1 MRSFDKVAFYIPKFI
16 DTHSIIWRCIMS
28 KVTQFKKGSPSK
40 GSFIQINRSQNPFL
54 SLQNE
59 VDRLFRDFNEFLPTS
74 KFNLG
79 QFEKLD
85 LSPSMDVVE
94 DKEHFCVQL
103 EMPGMDEKDVKVSI
117 ADNVLTIR
125 GEKSSAKKMKV
136 KNLFLEKLA
145 MENMNVLFL
154 YLQPLISLKQK
165 QHLKKECFGLIYL
178 KNRIQIRCAINKS

>member
-1 MRSFDKVAFYIPKFI
+1 
-16 DTHSIIWRCIMS
+16 MS

-125 GEKSSAKKMKV
+125 GEKSSAKKNEGK
-136 KNLFLEKLA
+136 KFISREISYGKY
-145 MENMNVLFL
+145 ERS
-154 YLQPLISLKQK
+154 ISLPSTVDLAKAK
-165 QHLKKECFGLIYL
+165 ATFKKGMLWVDLPKKIES
-178 KNRIQIRCAINKS
+178 KSGVRSIKVEQAK